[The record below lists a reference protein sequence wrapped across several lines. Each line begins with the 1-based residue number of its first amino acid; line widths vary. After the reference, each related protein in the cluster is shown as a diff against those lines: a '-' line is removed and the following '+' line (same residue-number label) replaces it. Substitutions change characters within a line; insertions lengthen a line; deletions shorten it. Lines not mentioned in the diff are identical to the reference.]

1 MISQFFLSCLLLSVS
16 KKKKSELPYDP
27 VTPLLG
33 IYGEKIATQ
42 KYTCTSMF
50 TAALFTVVETWK
62 QPKYPPTDEYTKMM
76 WSIYGV

>member
-1 MISQFFLSCLLLSVS
+1 MLLSVS

-33 IYGEKIATQ
+33 IYVEQIAAQ
-42 KYTCTSMF
+42 KYTCTSML
-50 TAALFTVVETWK
+50 TAVLFTIVETWK
-62 QPKYPPTDEYTKMM
+62 QPKYPPTDECTKMT